1 MLTGFS
7 DLLGFRPPPDFKWIK
22 TTLLPRFPSLLEFQ
36 APLISK
42 GLRLRSL
49 DHQQMFVFQA
59 PPDFKGIKTPE
70 TGVGS
75 TGKTSFQAPLISKG
89 LNPAAAAAL
98 AAGLGKCC
106 VNEEKAVSGFRCQC
120 FGFGWK
126 LFAGNLGL

>member
-1 MLTGFS
+1 MAK
-7 DLLGFRPPPDFKWIK
+7 PP
-22 TTLLPRFPSLLEFQ
+22 SV
-36 APLISK
+36 S
-42 GLRLRSL
+42 G
-49 DHQQMFVFQA
+49 

-120 FGFGWK
+120 FGFGRK
-126 LFAGNLGL
+126 LFAGDLGL